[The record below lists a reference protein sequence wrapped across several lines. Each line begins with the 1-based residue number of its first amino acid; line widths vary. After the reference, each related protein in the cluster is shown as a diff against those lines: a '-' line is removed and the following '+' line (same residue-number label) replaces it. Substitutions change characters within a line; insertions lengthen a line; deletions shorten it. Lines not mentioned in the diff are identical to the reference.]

1 MIFGRVTAF
10 LLLVP
15 HCFFSLPYS
24 NTDTAGSQET
34 TSDRCFPNSFLCLA
48 RVPPP
53 HQAAVAATETRED
66 TQHSSLGCDEDD
78 SKDGDG
84 SKGRAGPLV
93 MFLVT
98 SWSTQAALP
107 QNGRALSLPFPPALK
122 DGLESARPRYP
133 LCTGC
138 PPSPTMG
145 KARQPC
151 KGSGDRWMGINI
163 TASARAG
170 HRSPAYA
177 QPFLGEGAHL
187 GRLGPSPTPRA
198 LQAFPAAL
206 QAANRAGREKGRC
219 LTPEVYNKELC
230 IFLFWFLFFKNP
242 IFSWSVTLLG
252 SKGWR
257 FAIEM
262 VPPGTPSHLWG
273 SLTASAQSHARV
285 TVLQGMV

>member
-1 MIFGRVTAF
+1 
-10 LLLVP
+10 
-15 HCFFSLPYS
+15 
-24 NTDTAGSQET
+24 
-34 TSDRCFPNSFLCLA
+34 
-48 RVPPP
+48 
-53 HQAAVAATETRED
+53 
-66 TQHSSLGCDEDD
+66 
-78 SKDGDG
+78 
-84 SKGRAGPLV
+84 
-93 MFLVT
+93 
-98 SWSTQAALP
+98 
-107 QNGRALSLPFPPALK
+107 
-122 DGLESARPRYP
+122 
-133 LCTGC
+133 
-138 PPSPTMG
+138 MG

-219 LTPEVYNKELC
+219 LTPEVYNKEFC